1 MGSRAQAQRRRERL
15 RQIRSARRRR
25 DSQWPHPAREAL
37 PLPLARRLTC
47 FDNYSSSPSHRGPH
61 RQPPRIHRQQGHHL
75 QFLQAISFGDVLPV
89 AYMSPEQTRA
99 DLNTRGTGSRSEKFW
114 RYPGSR
120 SVNAVLLTAPVAGC
134 VADGVEVIL
143 GAQDQA
149 IPYEGWRGQRHFA
162 EVVGAEQFVFIA
174 GADHERP
181 AFFVHTKDL
190 AIVAPGR

>member
-1 MGSRAQAQRRRERL
+1 MGSRPQAQWRRKRL

-37 PLPLARRLTC
+37 PLPLTQRLTC
-47 FDNYSSSPSHRGPH
+47 FDTCSSLPSHRGPS
-61 RQPPRIHRQQGHHL
+61 RPPRIHHQQGHYL
-75 QFLQAISFGDVLPV
+75 QFLQAISFGDVLTV

-99 DLNTRGTGSRSEKFW
+99 DLDARGTGSRSEKFR